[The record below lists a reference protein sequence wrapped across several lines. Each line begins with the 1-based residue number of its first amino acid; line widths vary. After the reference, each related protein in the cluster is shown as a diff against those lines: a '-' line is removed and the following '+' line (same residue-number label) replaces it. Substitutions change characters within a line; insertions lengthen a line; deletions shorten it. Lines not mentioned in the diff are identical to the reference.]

1 MNEILINKNITC
13 AVTGHRNIQDK
24 IDTEKLKNIFIDL
37 IEKYYKYF
45 LIGMAVGFDMLC
57 FEILYNLKK
66 EYDIKL
72 IACVP
77 CENQSKNYSIQEK
90 EKYDN
95 FLSVADEVILISK
108 NYTKYCMFNRNK
120 FMVDNSSC
128 LVAYL
133 RENKGGTKNTVK
145 YAENKD
151 INIIY
156 I

>member
-1 MNEILINKNITC
+1 MN
-13 AVTGHRNIQDK
+13 
-24 IDTEKLKNIFIDL
+24 NIFLDL
-37 IEKYYKYF
+37 IKKDYKYF

-57 FEILYNLKK
+57 FEVLHNLKK
-66 EYDIKL
+66 EHDIKL

-95 FLSVADEVILISK
+95 FLSVADEIILISK

-145 YAENKD
+145 YAENKA

>member
-37 IEKYYKYF
+37 IEKDYKYF

-57 FEILYNLKK
+57 FETLYSLKSD
-66 EYDIKL
+66 YNIKL

-77 CENQSKNYSIQEK
+77 CPNQSRNFSIKDK
-90 EKYDN
+90 EKYDE
-95 FLSVADEVILISK
+95 FIRVADEVILVSE
-108 NYTKYCMFNRNK
+108 NYNRYCMFKRNK
-120 FMVDNSSC
+120 FMVDNASA

-133 RENKGGTKNTVK
+133 REYKGGTKNTVK
-145 YAENKD
+145 YAENKA

>member
-37 IEKYYKYF
+37 IEKDYKYF

-77 CENQSKNYSIQEK
+77 CENQSKVYSIKEK
-90 EKYDN
+90 EKYDE
-95 FLSVADEVILISK
+95 FISVADEVVLVSK
-108 NYTKYCMFNRNK
+108 NYNRYCMFKRNK
-120 FMVDNSSC
+120 FMVDNASA

-133 RENKGGTKNTVK
+133 REERGGTKNTVK
-145 YAENKD
+145 YAEKSN

>member
-37 IEKYYKYF
+37 IEKDYKYF

-66 EYDIKL
+66 EHDIKL

-108 NYTKYCMFNRNK
+108 NYTKYCMFMRNK
-120 FMVDNSSC
+120 FMVDNASA

-133 RENKGGTKNTVK
+133 REDRGGTKNTVE
-145 YAENKD
+145 YAKKSN

>member
-24 IDTEKLKNIFIDL
+24 INTEKLKNIFLDL
-37 IEKYYKYF
+37 IKKDYKYF

-57 FEILYNLKK
+57 FEVLHNLKK
-66 EYDIKL
+66 EHDIKL

-133 RENKGGTKNTVK
+133 RENKGGTKNTVE
-145 YAENKD
+145 YAKKSN